1 MITMLRTLPLAVLL
15 LLAGCAE
22 LQKDT
27 EHASTLVQLV
37 DKALGVAKDAQG
49 TVTKTGP
56 ADPTGGT
63 VPIVGTVLSG
73 LALAWYTVRKL
84 AGSVPADTHDKALMG
99 LANSTPTPAAP
110 ATTVGSP

>member
-1 MITMLRTLPLAVLL
+1 MKTLLILLPLV
-15 LLAGCAE
+15 LLAGCAD

-27 EHASTLVQLV
+27 EHASTVVQLL
-37 DKALGVAKDAQG
+37 DKALGIAKDAQG
-49 TVTKTGP
+49 NVTKTAP

-84 AGSVPADTHDKALMG
+84 SGSVPAATHDKAVMG
-99 LANSTPTPAAP
+99 LANSTPTAADP
-110 ATTVGSP
+110 ATVVETS